1 MGQRLTITESERNRI
16 KGLYENKIDT
26 NEQSVASDLYNTY
39 KNSIFNPA
47 NLGKK
52 VANYFNKEAQS
63 AQAER
68 DFQDPRNI
76 KNAVAN
82 FILVLTKELGYKHFS
97 GSQTGEATGDVI
109 LTKKIKYGHVM
120 LFVNMQNGE
129 IDGTYHSVDLGKGYG
144 NNQLDRIK
152 DNSDFEQHHKVGNV
166 KNWNKAM
173 ILNFEKNL
181 ESHALLQGKPD
192 QTGAGSL
199 AEGKK
204 KVIRLTESEI
214 KQYVNK
220 LMSKQK

>member
-1 MGQRLTITESERNRI
+1 MGQRLTIAESEKNRI
-16 KGLYENKIDT
+16 KGLYENKIDA
-26 NEQSVASDLYNTY
+26 NEQSVASNMYNDF

-47 NLGKK
+47 TVGKK

-63 AQAER
+63 AKLEK

-82 FILVLTKELGYKHFS
+82 FILVLTKELGYQHFQ
-97 GSQTGEATGDVI
+97 GSKTGVGDGYVT
-109 LTKKIKYGHVM
+109 LLKKIKYGRVM
-120 LFVNMQNGE
+120 IMVNMQSGN
-129 IDGTYHSVDLGKGYG
+129 IDGSYSVDMGKDYG

-152 DNSDFEQHHKVGNV
+152 DSSDFEQNHSLGNV

-181 ESHALLQGKPD
+181 ESHASLQGNPN